1 MILEYLKVYFQELF
15 SLTNEM
21 APYLLLGFF
30 FAGVLHVFFKKEK
43 VARLLGSR
51 KVKSSFYASLL
62 GVPLPLCSCGVI
74 PTGISIYKSGA
85 SKGSTVSFL
94 ISTPQTGFDSIMA
107 TYSMMGLPFAIL
119 RPLIAFISGVLGG
132 SITNYIDR
140 EPPKDISGAFGERSE
155 KAFKNPVKSMFH
167 YAFVE
172 SLQDIAKWLI
182 IGLLIAA
189 LISVLLPPDF
199 FQTYINND
207 LLGMLIILLAAVPLY
222 VCATG
227 SIPIAAVLLMKG
239 ISPGA
244 ALVFLMAGPA
254 TNAATITVVGK
265 VMGRKPLT
273 GYLISII
280 GSALLFGLLIDNL
293 LPREWFTA
301 FVTHHHHQHGEHGL
315 PYWLEL
321 SSTLILALLLVNI
334 YSKKIRNKFNTGG
347 ISSENIIPV
356 TDDKVLEGYQ
366 TFRVSGLDC
375 NQCKTGIENSIGL
388 VPGVEWVE
396 ADIATSRVKVKT
408 NGVNHSLIKKAIE
421 SSGHRYIGLLEK
433 ENISNMENVKI
444 FVKGMTCNHCKA
456 NVENIIKSI
465 KGISSVDVNLERSV
479 VLIEGEDLNLNEIKE
494 KIEGIGYEYGGLL
507 N

>member
-1 MILEYLKVYFQELF
+1 MIGEYLKIYFHELF

-107 TYSMMGLPFAIL
+107 TYSMMGLPFAVL
-119 RPLIAFISGVLGG
+119 RPLIAFISGILGG

-140 EPPKDISGAFGERSE
+140 ETPNNSTIALSE
-155 KAFKNPVKSMFH
+155 TNDKANKNPLKSMLH

-199 FQTYINND
+199 FQSYVNND
-207 LLGMLIILLAAVPLY
+207 FLGMVIILLAAVPLY
-222 VCATG
+222 ICATG

-254 TNAATITVVGK
+254 TNAATITVIGK
-265 VMGRKPLT
+265 VMGRKTLT
-273 GYLISII
+273 GYLVSII
-280 GSALLFGLLIDNL
+280 GSALIFGLLIDNL
-293 LPREWFTA
+293 LPREWFTS
-301 FVTHHHHQHGEHGL
+301 FVTYHHHGEHGL

-334 YSKKIRNKFNTGG
+334 YSKKIRNKF
-347 ISSENIIPV
+347 ISGSIKSDKIISA
-356 TDDKVLEGYQ
+356 TNDEVLEGYN
-366 TFRVSGLDC
+366 TISVSGLDC
-375 NQCKTGIENSIGL
+375 NQCKSEIEKSIGL
-388 VPGVEWVE
+388 VSGVEWVE
-396 ADIATSRVKVKT
+396 ADIETSVVKVKT
-408 NGVNHSLIKKAIE
+408 RGVNQSSLKNAIE
-421 SSGHRYIGLLEK
+421 SSGHRYIGLFEK
-433 ENISNMENVKI
+433 VNNSKMENVKI

-465 KGISSVDVNLERSV
+465 QGISSVAVNLERSV
-479 VLIEGEDLNLNEIKE
+479 VLIEGKDLNLNEIKE

>member
-1 MILEYLKVYFQELF
+1 
-15 SLTNEM
+15 
-21 APYLLLGFF
+21 
-30 FAGVLHVFFKKEK
+30 
-43 VARLLGSR
+43 
-51 KVKSSFYASLL
+51 
-62 GVPLPLCSCGVI
+62 
-74 PTGISIYKSGA
+74 
-85 SKGSTVSFL
+85 
-94 ISTPQTGFDSIMA
+94 
-107 TYSMMGLPFAIL
+107 
-119 RPLIAFISGVLGG
+119 
-132 SITNYIDR
+132 
-140 EPPKDISGAFGERSE
+140 
-155 KAFKNPVKSMFH
+155 MFH

-301 FVTHHHHQHGEHGL
+301 FVTNHHHQHGEHGL

-334 YSKKIRNKFNTGG
+334 YSKKIRNKFNTGVTG
-347 ISSENIIPV
+347 SENIIPV

-388 VPGVEWVE
+388 VSGVEWVE